1 MTSRRGFTVLELL
14 IALVLTAVAVTM
26 AGSVLRTASFARER
40 TAQHRERH
48 ERLAQVRA
56 LLTDMLRHAPVAE
69 SVNEPLM
76 QLTTDADGVPRF
88 VFLSNGVR
96 APFGTGT
103 TWRVSVSVRDSI
115 LLLDAEPIG
124 TAQGERA
131 VRAQVAGVSAMR
143 VEFLEHGGAL
153 TRAQWR
159 DSWPLPQSRPEAVA
173 LHLPSADSIPLVVSL
188 DPLLLTVSGR

>member
-1 MTSRRGFTVLELL
+1 MTSRRGFTLLELL

-26 AGSVLRTASFARER
+26 AGSVLRTASLARER
-40 TAQHRERH
+40 TAQHRERY
-48 ERLAQVRA
+48 ERLAHVRA

-69 SVNEPLM
+69 SVTEPLM
-76 QLTTDADGVPRF
+76 QISNDTDGVPRF
-88 VFLSNGVR
+88 VFLSKGVR

-103 TWRVSVSVRDSI
+103 TWRVSVAVRDST

-131 VRAQVAGVSAMR
+131 VRTQVAGVSAMR

-159 DSWPLPQSRPEAVA
+159 DVWPLAQSRPEAVA
-173 LHLPSADSIPLVVSL
+173 LHFLAADTIPLVVAL
-188 DPLLLTVSGR
+188 DPLLLRVSGR